1 MANLHERKK
10 LNDSNEVYSSKGRFF
25 IFKNGL
31 VLLRKADKGGINL
44 KLAKMEALNFTPIYI
59 AEGKVKASAANS

>member
-1 MANLHERKK
+1 M
-10 LNDSNEVYSSKGRFF
+10 
-25 IFKNGL
+25 FKNGL